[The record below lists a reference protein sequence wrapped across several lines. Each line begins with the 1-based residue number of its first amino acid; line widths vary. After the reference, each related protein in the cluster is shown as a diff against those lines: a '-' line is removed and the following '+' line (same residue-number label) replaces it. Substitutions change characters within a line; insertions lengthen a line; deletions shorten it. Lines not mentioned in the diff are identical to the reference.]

1 MSFVDKGIEGIGELL
16 RTTFIQWEFSAKNGY
31 LQRIDARIK
40 ILFLLFFIVI
50 INLKR
55 DLVSEFLIA
64 LIIFLLAVLS
74 RLNLFDFYRKV
85 LISAFLFGT
94 LLSLPASLNLI
105 MDGNVIFS
113 LINFKES
120 YEFWIY
126 RIPQTIGIT
135 EEGASVVILLTSRV
149 MNSVGL
155 SLLILYTTP
164 FPEMIRALKM
174 LRVPDTLLIIITLTY
189 KYIFIFAKT
198 VSEMH
203 LARKSRMISSVSR
216 EEAGRWIA
224 GRIFLLFKRTQKKC
238 EELNKAMIGRGF
250 SDSINIYEYRKIKFI
265 DMIIGMTL
273 LFTGIIILCL

>member
-16 RTTFIQWEFSAKNGY
+16 RTTFIQWEFSTKNGY
-31 LQRIDARIK
+31 LQRIDPRVK

-50 INLKR
+50 INLKK
-55 DLVSEFLIA
+55 DLFSEFLIG
-64 LIIFLLAVLS
+64 LIIFLFVVIS
-74 RLNLFDFYRKV
+74 RLHLFDFYRKV

-105 MDGNVIFS
+105 MDGNVIFP
-113 LINFKES
+113 LIHFKES

-126 RIPQTIGIT
+126 RVPRTIGIT
-135 EEGASVVILLTSRV
+135 EEGMSVVILLTSRV

-164 FPEMIRALKM
+164 FPEMIKALKI

-198 VSEMH
+198 VGEMH
-203 LARKSRMISSVSR
+203 LARKSRMVRSISR
-216 EEAGRWIA
+216 KEAGRWVA
-224 GRIFLLFKRTQKKC
+224 GRIFLLFRRTQKKC
-238 EELNKAMIGRGF
+238 EELNKAMMGRGF
-250 SDSINIYEYRKIKFI
+250 SDSMNIYEYRKIRLP
-265 DMIIGMTL
+265 DMITGIIL
-273 LFTGIIILCL
+273 FFTGIIILCL